1 MPQAVAAAAVWIGNT
16 IGSAV
21 GATLTAAGVSASV
34 ALPVAATVANAAF
47 LVSEL
52 AIYSGLQYVVD
63 DIATQ
68 KPAPMGAT
76 LQLRVAADV
85 PREMYLGIFPTAGSM
100 VARYSRGSNL
110 YNAHFVYQLADH
122 PCVEI
127 QNIYGDGRLIQSTPL
142 AHGVRTEITAYS
154 YSGGARVWMTWHD
167 GRPGQ
172 TYDSDLVT
180 KSAQDPDVVSGAIQ
194 GWTTQHLGAGC
205 AYVHVEVQYDS
216 DILTSIPEF
225 LFTLKGAKLY
235 DRRKDSTAGGSG
247 SHRLNDPSTWE
258 YSTNAAVALDHYMLG
273 YQVED
278 DELAF
283 GIGLEPD
290 EVPYAQ
296 FAALAD
302 LCDEDVDTGTGGGA
316 ATMKRYEVNGPIS
329 AAQAFED
336 VLIDFQNQ
344 MAARIVDLGGR
355 IGIIGAEE
363 KTPVVSLTDEDWAN
377 DEAVRFADKLQFSDL
392 YGAVV
397 GSFQDPGN
405 LYQPTPY
412 ERQETDYFQLPD
424 GGEATTAQLDLPLET
439 NPRRAVRLAS
449 AWIARE
455 ALQPRI
461 VGTFATRSLAW
472 KLEPGDW
479 FEMSSETFGFTDE
492 LFEVVDIVK
501 HQDFTVTIT
510 ARAIDPN
517 FLAFDV
523 NDDPDLS
530 VPPAVDP
537 YSLLLDE
544 PTFDVVASSLTAGG
558 VVEPSIEF
566 TLTSD
571 ETIARE
577 IVVEV
582 SKWDGADLVA
592 PSLPF
597 NFHASQIVSQIR
609 AGIQPSTSYKVRA
622 MVRAGLRESPWTAWS
637 SVITTGA
644 TYSVGSAASVPWT
657 GVTDPGGTR
666 PDDNADV
673 TSANTAAA
681 IAGQAPAATD
691 TTIQAGATKNT
702 LTFATSAPSSPT
714 NGDIWV
720 DTSTTPTVIKTR
732 VSGAWQNSGSYG
744 GIFGSTLYEAGGGA
758 VASLAN
764 FKTILGTAAAI
775 TGQGWGATAGQS
787 AADNNYTLVP
797 GANAARFSMLEAGGV
812 VGWAVTNGS
821 FGGTPAVSRKTSG
834 VSSAA
839 KPGLNFDNPAGT
851 NGLNYYGV
859 AGNAFSTS
867 YYMPVKSGER
877 VQVAARILELT
888 GSCSG
893 VLVRAIQFDNAGT
906 TIAEL
911 SPTAGLTVPVTV
923 SGAGRVGCLAT
934 ATQDGFI
941 GLYLYAQK
949 APATTAGGGFT
960 ADEMFIS
967 KARAGQVDIDPYT
980 PGPGSEFGAD
990 VTLTHTAA
998 AIIGQGWGA
1007 TASEAAARAT
1017 RGRGLLNNARFQV
1030 PFTNGAVPTSWSDW
1044 VNGATDYAARPTGM
1058 GDGYCAVRTGVA
1070 GANTGIVQGAYVKA
1084 STPYVICA
1092 EVRRGSGTLTGAGV
1106 LVEYFNASFAS
1117 LGSASLIFA
1126 TEAATDGGISS
1137 SPDYMVRY
1145 EKLITTPA
1153 SCAYVNV
1160 YAMDHYT
1167 SLGSVASANQIYWS
1181 ELDLIPLSLVSQ
1193 LRADITASNTAGA
1206 ITGQGALATAN
1217 TVGTST
1223 IDANAVT
1230 QNSSAYTAGSTGQT
1244 AVGDGW
1250 VYEQSVTITT
1260 TGKPVLITASALLKG
1275 DCDPGGYI
1283 YKNIRIRR
1291 DTTDLYS
1298 SEVLHKADGY
1308 TGQFNV
1314 PFSAT
1319 LIDTPAA
1326 GTYTYYIQSTS
1337 SGSDISVNTVEARAL
1352 VLVELKR

>member
-52 AIYSGLQYVVD
+52 AIYTGLQYVVD

-85 PREMYLGIFPTAGSM
+85 PREMFLGIFPTAGSM

-544 PTFDVVASSLTAGG
+544 PTFDV
-558 VVEPSIEF
+558 EPSNLATGDLLEPTIEF

-577 IVVEV
+577 VVVEV
-582 SKWDGADLVA
+582 GKWDGVDILGPTLSFV
-592 PSLPF
+592 
-597 NFHASQIVSQIR
+597 FHASQIVTQLRS
-609 AGIQPSTSYKVRA
+609 GILPLTDYKVRA
-622 MVRAGLRESPWTAWS
+622 KTRAGLRESPWTAWS
-637 SVITTGA
+637 AVVTTTDYSSGGLTEVNWSDVI
-644 TYSVGSAASVPWT
+644 
-657 GVTDPGGTR
+657 DDGGK

-673 TSANTAAA
+673 TGSNVAAG
-681 IAGQAPAATD
+681 ITGQAPAATD
-691 TTIQAGATKNT
+691 ATIQSGATKNI
-702 LTFATSAPSSPT
+702 LSFQSSAPGSPQ
-714 NGDIWV
+714 NGDVWV
-720 DTSTTPTVIKTR
+720 DTSSTPYVIKLR
-732 VSGAWQNSGSYG
+732 VSGSWQTGGSYG
-744 GIFGSTLYEAGGGA
+744 GIFGSTLYESGGGA
-758 VASLAN
+758 VASLSA
-764 FKTILGTAAAI
+764 FKTILGI
-775 TGQGWGATAGQS
+775 
-787 AADNNYTLVP
+787 
-797 GANAARFSMLEAGGV
+797 
-812 VGWAVTNGS
+812 
-821 FGGTPAVSRKTSG
+821 
-834 VSSAA
+834 SSA
-839 KPGLNFDNPAGT
+839 
-851 NGLNYYGV
+851 
-859 AGNAFSTS
+859 
-867 YYMPVKSGER
+867 
-877 VQVAARILELT
+877 
-888 GSCSG
+888 
-893 VLVRAIQFDNAGT
+893 
-906 TIAEL
+906 
-911 SPTAGLTVPVTV
+911 
-923 SGAGRVGCLAT
+923 
-934 ATQDGFI
+934 
-941 GLYLYAQK
+941 
-949 APATTAGGGFT
+949 
-960 ADEMFIS
+960 IS
-967 KARAGQVDIDPYT
+967 
-980 PGPGSEFGAD
+980 
-990 VTLTHTAA
+990 
-998 AIIGQGWGA
+998 
-1007 TASEAAARAT
+1007 
-1017 RGRGLLNNARFQV
+1017 
-1030 PFTNGAVPTSWSDW
+1030 
-1044 VNGATDYAARPTGM
+1044 
-1058 GDGYCAVRTGVA
+1058 
-1070 GANTGIVQGAYVKA
+1070 
-1084 STPYVICA
+1084 
-1092 EVRRGSGTLTGAGV
+1092 
-1106 LVEYFNASFAS
+1106 
-1117 LGSASLIFA
+1117 
-1126 TEAATDGGISS
+1126 
-1137 SPDYMVRY
+1137 
-1145 EKLITTPA
+1145 
-1153 SCAYVNV
+1153 
-1160 YAMDHYT
+1160 
-1167 SLGSVASANQIYWS
+1167 
-1181 ELDLIPLSLVSQ
+1181 
-1193 LRADITASNTAGA
+1193 
-1206 ITGQGALATAN
+1206 GQGALATKN
-1217 TVGTST
+1217 VVG
-1223 IDANAVT
+1223 
-1230 QNSSAYTAGSTGQT
+1230 AG
-1244 AVGDGW
+1244 
-1250 VYEQSVTITT
+1250 
-1260 TGKPVLITASALLKG
+1260 
-1275 DCDPGGYI
+1275 
-1283 YKNIRIRR
+1283 
-1291 DTTDLYS
+1291 
-1298 SEVLHKADGY
+1298 
-1308 TGQFNV
+1308 
-1314 PFSAT
+1314 
-1319 LIDTPAA
+1319 
-1326 GTYTYYIQSTS
+1326 
-1337 SGSDISVNTVEARAL
+1337 DISVSSLDAISATIGLLRTATTGQRLEIGSNLIRVYDASNNVVMEMG
-1352 VLVELKR
+1352 VLP